1 MEIEY
6 AGSPG
11 QAQPIGE
18 LALHAGKVIEIRG
31 HIQTMR
37 MLGQIAFILLRDQT
51 GMVQVIVEKPELLVT
66 AKTLSNETTVRV
78 KGLVVSQP
86 GKYGK
91 AAASSD
97 EIFEIQAAEITPLS
111 ETAEPL
117 PVEISKPEKMKA
129 LSLST
134 MLDYRPITLRS
145 QHSKAIFKI
154 EAAFCSAFREYLNAQ
169 RFTEIHSP
177 KIVSTGTEG
186 GAHLFQL
193 DYFGTSAYLA
203 QSPQFYKQIMVGVFE
218 RVFEIGPV
226 YRAEEHDTTRHLNEY
241 ISMDFEMGFI
251 ESEQDLIEMQT
262 GLLKHMFAS
271 VKETCAPELA
281 LFEATIP
288 EIKTIP
294 QLSLEEACRLLRAE
308 CGWQPATT
316 TTTTTTET
324 ETETEAEAEA
334 GAGAAAAATT
344 GASSSSEEES
354 TILDLDPEGERLLTI
369 YFLEKEGSELVY
381 VTGYPHSVRPFYAM
395 PLEKKTETGMSMKL
409 SRSFDLLYRGLEIT
423 TGGQRIHNASA
434 LKESMSARGLDPA
447 QFADYLQAFRYGMPP
462 HGGLAIGLERLTKQL
477 LQLPTVKLAALFP
490 RDRNRLRP

>member
-1 MEIEY
+1 METEFTG
-6 AGSPG
+6 GSSESK
-11 QAQPIGE
+11 PISE
-18 LALHAGKVIEIRG
+18 LALHAGKTIEIRG

-37 MLGQIAFILLRDQT
+37 TLGQIAFMVIRDQT
-51 GMVQVIVEKPELLVT
+51 GQAQVILEKPELLEI

-86 GKYGK
+86 GKSGK
-91 AAASSD
+91 SGISD
-97 EIFEIQAAEITPLS
+97 ISNLEIFEIQATEITPLS

-117 PVEISKPEKMKA
+117 PVEIGKPEKMKG

-145 QHSKAIFKI
+145 EHSKAIFKI
-154 EAAFCSAFREYLNAQ
+154 EAVFCSAFREYLNAQ
-169 RFTEIHSP
+169 NFTEIHSP

-193 DYFGTSAYLA
+193 DYFGTPAYLA

-251 ESEQDLIEMQT
+251 ESEQELMSMQT
-262 GLLKHMFAS
+262 RLLKHMFAS
-271 VKETCAPELA
+271 VKERCASELA
-281 LFEATIP
+281 LFEATVP
-288 EIKTIP
+288 EIGTIP
-294 QLSLEEACRLLRAE
+294 QLSLAEACSLLRAK
-308 CGWQPATT
+308 CGWQPAAIE
-316 TTTTTTET
+316 ET
-324 ETETEAEAEA
+324 
-334 GAGAAAAATT
+334 
-344 GASSSSEEES
+344 S
-354 TILDLDPEGERLLTI
+354 ILDLDPEGERLLTR
-369 YFLEKEGSELVY
+369 YFSEKEGSELVY
-381 VTGYPHSVRPFYAM
+381 VTSYPHSVRPFYAM
-395 PLEKKTETGMSMKL
+395 PLESKTETGKSIKL

-423 TGGQRIHNASA
+423 TGGQRIHNRTE
-434 LKESMSARGLDPA
+434 LKQSMNERGLDTA

-462 HGGLAIGLERLTKQL
+462 HGGLAIGLERLAKQL

>member
-1 MEIEY
+1 MEIEN
-6 AGSPG
+6 AGSPE
-11 QAQPIGE
+11 QSKPIGE
-18 LALHAGKVIEIRG
+18 LALHEGKVVEIRG

-37 MLGQIAFILLRDQT
+37 MLGQIAFIQLRDQT

-66 AKTLSNETTVRV
+66 TKRLSNETTVRV

-86 GKYGK
+86 EKQGK
-91 AAASSD
+91 ATAANGTV
-97 EIFEIQAAEITPLS
+97 FEIQAAEITPLS

-154 EAAFCSAFREYLNAQ
+154 EAAFCSAFREYLNAH

-186 GAHLFQL
+186 GAHLFQI
-193 DYFGTSAYLA
+193 DYFGSPAYLA

-251 ESEQDLIEMQT
+251 ESEQDLISMQT

-271 VKETCAPELA
+271 VNEKCAPELA
-281 LFEATIP
+281 LFEAKIP

-294 QLSLEEACRLLRAE
+294 QLSLEEACSLLRE
-308 CGWQPATT
+308 KCGWQATVEEKAGKFGT
-316 TTTTTTET
+316 
-324 ETETEAEAEA
+324 A
-334 GAGAAAAATT
+334 GAQT
-344 GASSSSEEES
+344 GTAPTPANAKEES
-354 TILDLDPEGERLLTI
+354 SILDLDPEGERLLTR

-395 PLEKKTETGMSMKL
+395 PLEKETERGMFMKL
-409 SRSFDLLYRGLEIT
+409 SHSFDLLYHGLEIT
-423 TGGQRIHNASA
+423 TGGQRIHNVTA
-434 LKESMSARGLDPA
+434 LKKSMSARGLDPE